1 MKGTRELVAVAAVLL
16 DPGSSE
22 CGSEGSATM
31 KL

>member
-1 MKGTRELVAVAAVLL
+1 MKGTSEVAAGVVALL

-22 CGSEGSATM
+22 CGSEGSAKM